1 MKMSDQTIE
10 IISMLVSCIAL
21 VLSVFTFQRAR
32 TSAVITFFTQGDSAE
47 MKKSRCAIYEIY
59 NGDLSEDAI
68 FCKLKEKTIEIST
81 VVSFYDFWA
90 LMVKKHYLPKWTFQD
105 SAKYTAK
112 NVYRK
117 ILPYII
123 YRREEQPL
131 YASHFEWLIKK
142 LG

>member
-47 MKKSRCAIYEIY
+47 MKKSRCAIYEI
-59 NGDLSEDAI
+59 
-68 FCKLKEKTIEIST
+68 
-81 VVSFYDFWA
+81 YDFWA